1 MVLGLAIRTCEYNRC
16 LGLTSVVKTNCQ
28 ACPKP
33 IANIMEPNCAM
44 KFFIAKCTVFT
55 LPKKDSSK
63 PIANIMEPNYA
74 MKFFIA

>member
-1 MVLGLAIRTCEYNRC
+1 
-16 LGLTSVVKTNCQ
+16 
-28 ACPKP
+28 
-33 IANIMEPNCAM
+33 M
-44 KFFIAKCTVFT
+44 KFIIAKCTIFT